1 MRGDEMKEF
10 TSEWITE
17 QKKLVEKLPR
27 FSKYEYIDIRGKELI
42 CVGNI
47 DLETNSS
54 NASPLLFVEYED
66 DAKAVRD
73 CILNYFEALDHI
85 EHLQKRVE
93 ELEGLLDVVEDKKQ
107 TVFEVLKNT
116 ITRRD
121 EYIVKLENKIS
132 DINLHIAKAE
142 ARIQELEDEKQAVW
156 KEWLEETKKKW
167 DEEDKQELKNK
178 CANCGLAI
186 SHGIWGD
193 EDNDYDNLPKLP
205 QDEE

>member
-1 MRGDEMKEF
+1 MKFTKNDIEHYRKQYALWTSRGR
-10 TSEWITE
+10 ITPE
-17 QKKLVEKLPR
+17 
-27 FSKYEYIDIRGKELI
+27 ELHLI
-42 CVGNI
+42 GR
-47 DLETNSS
+47 L
-54 NASPLLFVEYED
+54 
-66 DAKAVRD
+66 RD
-73 CILNYFEALDHI
+73 ALDHI